1 MTNDQRPITN
11 DQSQPANWW
20 RSLVVIALL
29 AVLAFA
35 AISSVV
41 QVDETELVLVERLG
55 HIAAVYDR
63 PEDRGLHFKWPWP
76 IGAARR
82 FDARVQLFD
91 PPGREIFTRD
101 KKNVTVETFVCW
113 RVGQVSNLPASDPA
127 DGGKQ
132 LDDSGRAGW
141 KPAPRP
147 VVTFF
152 RSLGSHEAAAARLE
166 SRLRSIVATRVG
178 QLELSNLL
186 RVDDPEAGPMGSQAG
201 VLEELSREIRE
212 QLQQG
217 RADGEPLLDRLGIE
231 IVDARVKRINF
242 PLGNQQAVFERMKSE
257 RQKIAD
263 RYRSAGLAESTVIR
277 SHADRQSAELIA
289 KADAD
294 AERIR
299 GEAEAEATAI
309 LNQAHAADPEFYRT
323 MRTLDAYRTILNDK
337 TTLVLSASS
346 SMLKM
351 LTEGVPAETKPSDA
365 KPAANGTTAP

>member
-1 MTNDQRPITN
+1 MTNDPSPPTRWPRTV
-11 DQSQPANWW
+11 AV
-20 RSLVVIALL
+20 LALL
-29 AVLAFA
+29 PVLAFA
-35 AISSVV
+35 AVTSVV
-41 QVDETELVLVERLG
+41 LVDETELVIVERLG

-76 IGAARR
+76 IGTARR

-91 PPGREIFTRD
+91 PPGREIFTSD

-113 RVGQVSNLPASDPA
+113 RVGQ
-127 DGGKQ
+127 GG
-132 LDDSGRAGW
+132 A
-141 KPAPRP
+141 KPS

-152 RSLGSHEAAAARLE
+152 RAVGSHETAAARIA
-166 SRLRSIVATRVG
+166 SRLQSIVATQVG
-178 QLELSNLL
+178 QRELGELL
-186 RVDDPEAGPMGSQAG
+186 RVEDPEAGPSADQAS
-201 VLEELSREIRE
+201 VLEDLSREIRE

-217 RADGEPLLDRLGIE
+217 RADGEPLLERLGIE
-231 IVDARVKRINF
+231 IVDARVRRINF

-346 SMLKM
+346 SLLKM
-351 LTEGVPAETKPSDA
+351 LTEGVPAEVKPNDA
-365 KPAANGTTAP
+365 KPTTNGTTAR

>member
-1 MTNDQRPITN
+1 MNN
-11 DQSQPANWW
+11 EQSQIGTW
-20 RSLVVIALL
+20 RRWVLVVALIGVALL
-29 AVLAFA
+29 A

-55 HIAAVYDR
+55 HISAVYDR

-76 IGAARR
+76 IGTARR
-82 FDARVQLFD
+82 FDARVQLLE

-101 KKNVTVETFVCW
+101 KKNITVEAFVCW
-113 RVGQVSNLPASDPA
+113 RIGHGGSNPS
-127 DGGKQ
+127 
-132 LDDSGRAGW
+132 
-141 KPAPRP
+141 

-152 RSLGSHEAAAARLE
+152 RSLGSHEAAAPRLE

-178 QLELSNLL
+178 QLELSSLL
-186 RVDDPEAGPMGSQAG
+186 RVDDPEIGPSDLKAG
-201 VLEELSREIRE
+201 VLEDLSREIRE

-217 RADGEPLLDRLGIE
+217 RAEGEPLLERLGIE

-277 SHADRQSAELIA
+277 SRADRQSAELIA

-299 GEAEAEATAI
+299 GEAEAESTAI

-346 SMLKM
+346 SLLKM
-351 LTEGVPAETKPSDA
+351 LSEGVPEAAAPTKA
-365 KPAANGTTAP
+365 KPAGEPVGQKGIEK

>member
-1 MTNDQRPITN
+1 MTNDQRPMTD
-11 DQSQPANWW
+11 DQSKPTHWW
-20 RSLVVIALL
+20 RSIAVFALL
-29 AVLAFA
+29 AVIVFA
-35 AISSVV
+35 AVSSVV
-41 QVDETELVLVERLG
+41 LVDETELVLVERLG

-91 PPGREIFTRD
+91 PPGREVFTAD
-101 KKNVTVETFVCW
+101 KKNITVETFVCW
-113 RVGQVSNLPASDPA
+113 RIGQSEP
-127 DGGKQ
+127 KQ
-132 LDDSGRAGW
+132 S
-141 KPAPRP
+141 

-152 RSLGSHEAAAARLE
+152 RSLGSHEAAAGKLE
-166 SRLRSIVATRVG
+166 SRVRSIVATRVG

-186 RVDDPEAGPMGSQAG
+186 RVDDSEAGPKGNQTG

-217 RADGEPLLDRLGIE
+217 RTDGEPLLDRLGIE
-231 IVDARVKRINF
+231 IVDVRVKRINF

-299 GEAEAEATAI
+299 GEAEAESTAI

-351 LTEGVPAETKPSDA
+351 LTEGVPADEERRMRNDK
-365 KPAANGTTAP
+365 

>member
-1 MTNDQRPITN
+1 MTNDQL
-11 DQSQPANWW
+11 QPATW
-20 RSLVVIALL
+20 RRSILVIVLIGVV
-29 AVLAFA
+29 VLATM
-35 AISSVV
+35 SSIV

-55 HIAAVYDR
+55 HISAVYAR

-101 KKNVTVETFVCW
+101 KKNITVETFVCW
-113 RVGQVSNLPASDPA
+113 RIGQ
-127 DGGKQ
+127 GGEKQ
-132 LDDSGRAGW
+132 S
-141 KPAPRP
+141 

-186 RVDDPEAGPMGSQAG
+186 RVDDPEAGPSGVKAG
-201 VLEELSREIRE
+201 VLEDLSREIRE

-217 RADGEPLLDRLGIE
+217 RADGEPLLERLGIE
-231 IVDARVKRINF
+231 IVDARIKRINF

-299 GEAEAEATAI
+299 GEAEAESTAI

-346 SMLKM
+346 NMLKM
-351 LTEGVPAETKPSDA
+351 LTEGVPAEVKANESKTGAAVGRSD
-365 KPAANGTTAP
+365 KQNEK

>member
-1 MTNDQRPITN
+1 MTNDP
-11 DQSQPANWW
+11 SQPTNGRRVILMMA
-20 RSLVVIALL
+20 LVALL
-29 AVLAFA
+29 VLG
-35 AISSVV
+35 AISSIVL
-41 QVDETELVLVERLG
+41 VDETELVIVERLG
-55 HIAAVYDR
+55 QIAAVYDR

-76 IGAARR
+76 IGTARR

-101 KKNVTVETFVCW
+101 KKNITVETFVCW
-113 RVGQVSNLPASDPA
+113 RIGQ
-127 DGGKQ
+127 
-132 LDDSGRAGW
+132 SGTNH
-141 KPAPRP
+141 P

-178 QLELSNLL
+178 QLDLSHLL
-186 RVDDPEAGPMGSQAG
+186 RVEEPEAGPAADQAG
-201 VLEELSREIRE
+201 VLEELSREIRQ

-217 RADGEPLLDRLGIE
+217 RSDGEPLLERLGIE

-277 SHADRQSAELIA
+277 SHADRQSAELLA

-309 LNQAHAADPEFYRT
+309 LNQAHSADPEFYRT

-346 SMLKM
+346 SLLKL
-351 LTEGVPAETKPSDA
+351 LTEGVPAEVKPSETKPA
-365 KPAANGTTAP
+365 TNGTTAP